1 MKYIHEI
8 TDVDNL
14 AMASSADI
22 GVEEMEYQRL
32 GKSLRKEVSNLR
44 NILLGMKNMPE
55 YRNQVTVIDN
65 FLIEFNKFLAYPE
78 HEISY

>member
-22 GVEEMEYQRL
+22 GVEEIEYQRL
-32 GKSLRKEVSNLR
+32 GKSLNKEVSNLR

-65 FLIEFNKFLAYPE
+65 FLIEFNKFLAYPRLR
-78 HEISY
+78 